1 MKIKI
6 CGIKTLSE
14 AKSVCECELNG
25 VRVDFIG
32 LIFADSKRKVSIET
46 AKDISNLAHKF
57 GIKVVGVFAGIKFD
71 EITKIVKFAD
81 LDAVQIYE
89 KIEDKTKL
97 GCEVWQVFSVGENL
111 PDLQGS
117 YDKILFDTQGVLK
130 GGNGVK
136 FNWNLLQGLDA
147 KFGLAGGIGVE
158 NLRDAMKL
166 KPSFVDINSRIE
178 DENGIKDSDKI
189 MEILKIVSLGDLK

>member
-1 MKIKI
+1 M
-6 CGIKTLSE
+6 
-14 AKSVCECELNG
+14 
-25 VRVDFIG
+25 
-32 LIFADSKRKVSIET
+32 
-46 AKDISNLAHKF
+46 
-57 GIKVVGVFAGIKFD
+57 
-71 EITKIVKFAD
+71 VKFAD